1 MAKAVKEVEKNQAS
15 MTEFERLLS
24 ESFDYNFKVADVVK
38 GTVVR
43 IEKNGV
49 LVDIGSKSEAIIP
62 LRELSN
68 VPFDGAESII
78 SVGDQKDFYILKE
91 EDEDG
96 QITLSLKRVSHARNW
111 LQLDD
116 LRQNDQTIIAKVF
129 SIVKGGVVVEVLGLR
144 GFVPAS
150 QLRTGT
156 PHEGLI
162 GQEIP
167 VKILETDP
175 KRNKLILS
183 QRQALAE
190 EREKVVVEV
199 ISKLELDQIVEGE
212 VVRIADFG
220 AFIDI
225 NGVDGLLPISEIS
238 WQRVKHPSSILTL
251 GQKLEVKIL
260 KIDTELNRISLS
272 LKRMEENPW
281 VKIEDKFTEGQVIK
295 GIVNKITS
303 FGAFIDIFPGVEALL
318 PVAEMSDRQVN
329 PFEFLSVGQEIEVV
343 IKRFTPQEHRIGLSL
358 RDLNRPKQVE
368 SKDSEDSSAQL
379 AEIAE

>member
-1 MAKAVKEVEKNQAS
+1 MAKAVKEVEINELS
-15 MTEFERLLS
+15 EFERLLN
-24 ESFDYNFKVADVVK
+24 ESFDYNFKVADIVE
-38 GTVVR
+38 GTVIKVDR
-43 IEKNGV
+43 SGI
-49 LVDIGSKSEAIIP
+49 LIDIGSKSEAVIP
-62 LRELSN
+62 MRELSN
-68 VPFDGAESII
+68 IPFESPEDIL
-78 SVGDQKDFYILKE
+78 SVGEKKEFYIIKE
-91 EDEDG
+91 EDEEG
-96 QITLSLKRVSHARNW
+96 QITLSLKRVSQARSW
-111 LQLDD
+111 SSLDKT
-116 LRQNDQTIIAKVF
+116 RQKDETIIAKII
-129 SIVKGGVVVEVLGLR
+129 SLVKGGVVVDVLGLR

-183 QRQALAE
+183 QRQALIE
-190 EREKVVVEV
+190 ERERVVEQV
-199 ISKLELDQIVEGE
+199 IANLELDQIVEGE

-225 NGVDGLLPISEIS
+225 HGVDGLLPISEMS
-238 WQRVKHPSSILTL
+238 WQRVKHPSDILSL
-251 GQKLEVKIL
+251 GQKIEIKIL

-281 VKIEDKFTEGQVIK
+281 VKIEGEFQEGQIIS
-295 GIVNKITS
+295 GIVNKITT

-318 PVAEMSDRQVN
+318 PAAEMSDQQIN
-329 PFEFLSVGQEIEVV
+329 PFNVLTVGQKIEVL
-343 IKRFTPQEHRIGLSL
+343 IKRFTPQEHRIGLSIK
-358 RDLNRPKQVE
+358 DLKKPEKQDSQPKE
-368 SKDSEDSSAQL
+368 EPDTEM

>member
-1 MAKAVKEVEKNQAS
+1 MAKAVKEITNQGQMS
-15 MTEFERLLS
+15 EFERLLND
-24 ESFDYNFKVADVVK
+24 SFGYNFKVADVVK
-38 GTVVR
+38 GTVVK
-43 IEKNGV
+43 IDKNGV
-49 LVDIGSKSEAIIP
+49 LVDIGSKSEAVVP
-62 LRELSN
+62 NRELSN
-68 VPFDGAESII
+68 VPFDNIQDVV
-78 SVGDQKDFYILKE
+78 SVGDEKEFYILKE

-111 LQLDD
+111 QKLDD
-116 LRQNDQTIIAKVF
+116 LRQGDETVVAKVF
-129 SIVKGGVVVEVLGLR
+129 SLVKGGVVVEVMGLR
-144 GFVPAS
+144 GFIPAS

-156 PHEGLI
+156 PHDGLI

-199 ISKLELDQIVEGE
+199 ISKLEVDQIVEGE

-251 GQKLEVKIL
+251 GQKIQVKIL
-260 KIDTELNRISLS
+260 KIDNELNRISLS

-281 VKIEDKFTEGQVIK
+281 VKIEDQFSEGQIIK

-318 PVAEMSDRQVN
+318 PVAEMSDKQIN
-329 PFEFLSVGQEIEVV
+329 PFDFLSVGQEVEVV

-358 RDLNRPKQVE
+358 KDVNKSKIDTVAE
-368 SKDSEDSSAQL
+368 SLEAIEEV

>member
-1 MAKAVKEVEKNQAS
+1 MAKAVKEAEKNQSS
-15 MTEFERLLS
+15 MSEFEKLLS
-24 ESFDYNFKVADVVK
+24 ESFDYNFKVADVVN

-49 LVDIGSKSEAIIP
+49 LVDIGSKAEAIVP

-78 SVGDQKDFYILKE
+78 AVGEKKEFYILKE

-111 LQLDD
+111 LKLDD
-116 LRQNDQTIIAKVF
+116 LRQKNETITAKVF
-129 SIVKGGVVVEVLGLR
+129 SLVKGGVVVEVFGLR

-190 EREKVVVEV
+190 ERERVVVEV
-199 ISKLELDQIVEGE
+199 ISKLDVDQIVEGE

-238 WQRVKHPSSILTL
+238 WQRVKHPSSVLTL

-260 KIDTELNRISLS
+260 KIDNELNRISLS

-281 VKIEDKFTEGQVIK
+281 VKIEDKFTEGQIIK

-318 PVAEMSDRQVN
+318 PVAEMSDRQIN
-329 PFEFLSVGQEIEVV
+329 PFEFLSIGQEIEVV

-358 RDLNRPKQVE
+358 KDLNRPKQTE
-368 SKDSEDSSAQL
+368 SNASEDSSEQL
-379 AEIAE
+379 AEVAE

>member
-1 MAKAVKEVEKNQAS
+1 VTKAVKEVEKNQAS
-15 MTEFERLLS
+15 MTEFEKLFN

-68 VPFDGAESII
+68 VPFDGPESVVT
-78 SVGDQKDFYILKE
+78 VGEQKDFYILKE

-116 LRQNDQTIIAKVF
+116 LRQNDQTVIAKVF

-144 GFVPAS
+144 GFIPAS

-162 GQEIP
+162 GQELP

-183 QRQALAE
+183 QRQDLAE

-199 ISKLELDQIVEGE
+199 ISKLEIDQIVEGE

-238 WQRVKHPSSILTL
+238 WQRVKHPSSVLTL
-251 GQKLEVKIL
+251 GQKVKVKIL
-260 KIDTELNRISLS
+260 KIDNELNRISLS

-281 VKIEDKFTEGQVIK
+281 VKIEDQFTEGQVIK

-318 PVAEMSDRQVN
+318 PVAEMSERQVN
-329 PFEFLSVGQEIEVV
+329 PFEFLTVGQEIEVV

-358 RDLNRPKQVE
+358 RDLNRPKQTENKDCEE
-368 SKDSEDSSAQL
+368 SSEQL

>member
-1 MAKAVKEVEKNQAS
+1 MAKAVKEIEKNTAS
-15 MTEFERLLS
+15 MTEFERLLN
-24 ESFDYNFKVADVVK
+24 ESFGYNFKVADVVS

-49 LVDIGSKSEAIIP
+49 LVDIGSKSEAIVP

-68 VPFDGAESII
+68 IPFDGAESIVT
-78 SVGDQKDFYILKE
+78 VGEKKDFYILRE

-111 LQLDD
+111 QKLDD
-116 LRQNDQTIIAKVF
+116 LRQNDETVIAKVF
-129 SIVKGGVVVEVLGLR
+129 SLVKGGVVVEVLGLR
-144 GFVPAS
+144 GFIPAS

-162 GQEIP
+162 GQELP

-190 EREKVVVEV
+190 ERERVVVEV
-199 ISKLELDQIVEGE
+199 ISKLDVDQIVEGE

-238 WQRVKHPSSILTL
+238 WQRVKHPSSVLTL
-251 GQKLEVKIL
+251 GQKLEVKVL

-281 VKIEDKFTEGQVIK
+281 VKIEDKFTEGQVIQ
-295 GIVNKITS
+295 GVVNKITS

-329 PFEFLSVGQEIEVV
+329 PFDFLTVGQEVEVI

-358 RDLNRPKQVE
+358 RDLGRPAE
-368 SKDSEDSSAQL
+368 SESPSEEL
-379 AEIAE
+379 AEVE

>member
-1 MAKAVKEVEKNQAS
+1 VVKTVKDIEKNQELLS
-15 MTEFERLLS
+15 EFEKLLN

-68 VPFDGAESII
+68 VPFESVE
-78 SVGDQKDFYILKE
+78 SVVNIGDKKDFYILKE
-91 EDEDG
+91 EDDDG
-96 QITLSLKRVSHARNW
+96 QITLSLKRVSHAKNW
-111 LQLDD
+111 SKLDE
-116 LRQNDQTIIAKVF
+116 LRQNDETVIAKVF

-144 GFVPAS
+144 GFIPAS

-162 GQEIP
+162 GQEIS

-190 EREKVVVEV
+190 ERERVVVEV
-199 ISKLELDQIVEGE
+199 ISKLEVDQVVEGE

-238 WQRVKHPSSILTL
+238 WQRVKHPSSVLTL
-251 GQKLEVKIL
+251 GQKIKVKIL
-260 KIDTELNRISLS
+260 KIDNELNRISLS

-281 VKIEDKFTEGQVIK
+281 VKIEDQFTEGQVIK

-318 PVAEMSDRQVN
+318 PVAEMSDKQVN
-329 PFEFLSVGQEIEVV
+329 PFEFLTVGQEIEVI

-358 RDLNRPKQVE
+358 KDFDKSKTVE
-368 SKDSEDSSAQL
+368 NQNSESSSEQL
-379 AEIAE
+379 AEVSE

>member
-1 MAKAVKEVEKNQAS
+1 VTKAVKQLEKNPEAMS
-15 MTEFERLLS
+15 EFERLLS
-24 ESFDYNFKVADVVK
+24 ESFDYNFKVADVVE
-38 GTVVR
+38 GTVVK
-43 IEKNGV
+43 IDKNGV
-49 LVDIGSKSEAIIP
+49 LVDIGSKSEAVVP

-68 VPFDGAESII
+68 VPFDGVDSIV
-78 SVGDQKDFYILKE
+78 SVGDKKEFYILKE
-91 EDEDG
+91 EDDDG

-111 LQLDD
+111 IKLDE
-116 LRQNDQTIIAKVF
+116 LRQNDETIKVKVF
-129 SIVKGGVVVEVLGLR
+129 SLVKGGVVVEVMGLR
-144 GFVPAS
+144 GFIPAS

-162 GQEIP
+162 GQELA

-199 ISKLELDQIVEGE
+199 ISKLEVDQVVEGE

-238 WQRVKHPSSILTL
+238 WQRVKHPSSVLTL
-251 GQKLEVKIL
+251 GQKLKVKIL
-260 KIDTELNRISLS
+260 KIDNELNRISLS

-281 VKIEDKFTEGQVIK
+281 VKIEDKFTEGQIIK
-295 GIVNKITS
+295 GIVNKITT

-318 PVAEMSDRQVN
+318 PVAEMSEKQVN
-329 PFEFLSVGQEIEVV
+329 PFEFLSVGQEVEVI

-358 RDLNRPKQVE
+358 KDVNRAKQ
-368 SKDSEDSSAQL
+368 SAEAENAPEQL
-379 AEIAE
+379 TAEVTE

>member
-1 MAKAVKEVEKNQAS
+1 MTKAVKEVEKNQAS
-15 MTEFERLLS
+15 MTEFEKLFN

-68 VPFDGAESII
+68 VPFDGPESVVT
-78 SVGDQKDFYILKE
+78 VGEQKDFYILKE

-116 LRQNDQTIIAKVF
+116 LRQNDQTVIAKVF

-144 GFVPAS
+144 GFIPAS

-162 GQEIP
+162 GQELP

-183 QRQALAE
+183 QRQDLAE

-199 ISKLELDQIVEGE
+199 ISKLEIDQIVEGE

-238 WQRVKHPSSILTL
+238 WQRVKHPSSVLTL
-251 GQKLEVKIL
+251 GQKVKVKIL
-260 KIDTELNRISLS
+260 KIDNELNRISLS

-281 VKIEDKFTEGQVIK
+281 VKIEDQFTEGQVIK

-318 PVAEMSDRQVN
+318 PVAEMSERQVN
-329 PFEFLSVGQEIEVV
+329 PFEFLTVGQEIEVV

-358 RDLNRPKQVE
+358 RDLNRPKQTENKDCEE
-368 SKDSEDSSAQL
+368 SSEQL